1 MSLSTSIK
9 LQNFL
14 QYKRVNKE
22 MLPELVEFCE
32 SLVKNR
38 RNCNN
43 SNNNN
48 ANKNNKSNKNASV
61 NTNNKKNDNWR
72 NNADIPTGDNWLLT
86 MKLNQTSDDKLYSQI
101 RSLLNKLSDSNFN
114 SLLEELKTYN
124 ITSLAHLN
132 KLVELIF
139 SKATSECKFS
149 YMYAKLSLSLANFCI
164 TDGNETHSF
173 RRILIKQCQDI
184 FKQCIMDNSTID
196 KMFGNGCM
204 TFIGELY
211 LHNLLSGAIINSCF
225 LLMLAN
231 VGNTAISNP
240 NNIDYISTLMRT
252 TIKKFINTNNKDIE
266 NIFDKIEKLI
276 ESGTLQTRDKFSL
289 MDLVDIRD
297 AHVFANSR

>member
-1 MSLSTSIK
+1 MSLNVSIT
-9 LQNFL
+9 LQDFL

-22 MLPELVEFCE
+22 MLPELAEFCD
-32 SLVKNR
+32 SLTKNR
-38 RNCNN
+38 R
-43 SNNNN
+43 NNN
-48 ANKNNKSNKNASV
+48 ANKNNQPTKNANITNKN
-61 NTNNKKNDNWR
+61 NNNWR
-72 NNADIPTGDNWLLT
+72 NNTDIPTGTNWLVT

-124 ITSLAHLN
+124 ITSFAHLN

-139 SKATSECKFS
+139 SKATAEYKFS
-149 YMYAKLSLSLANFCI
+149 YMYAKLSLSLVNFCI
-164 TDGNETHSF
+164 TDGDGTHSF

-196 KMFGNGCM
+196 KQFGNGCM

-225 LLMLAN
+225 LLMLTN
-231 VGNTAISNP
+231 VGNSIINNP

-252 TIKKFINTNNKDIE
+252 TAKKFVNANNKDMG

-276 ESGTLQTRDKFSL
+276 ESGTLQTRYKFSL
-289 MDLVDIRD
+289 MDLIDIRD
-297 AHVFANSR
+297 AHMLINSR